1 MAHRGF
7 SLVELLVVLAAVLL
21 TVAAAAPHIKAYS
34 DDVHLLGASDEFKG
48 AFRRARSMAIN
59 STGNVAI
66 VFDGEG
72 DQARFAIYRDGD
84 RDGVRRDDILAGVD
98 PLVEPPVPVTGPM
111 AGVSVAIQPGLPA
124 IPPETGTLSGDAI
137 RFGASNILSFSP
149 LGTATPGTFY
159 LLGRNGR
166 QAAVRV
172 TGGSSRVRTM
182 LWDGGRWSE
191 R

>member
-7 SLVELLVVLAAVLL
+7 WLIVLGGVRAATLL

-34 DDVHLLGASDEFKG
+34 DEAHLLGASDEVKG
-48 AFRRARSMAIN
+48 AFRRARSMAI
-59 STGNVAI
+59 SSGAYTAI
-66 VFDGEG
+66 VFDGDG

-84 RDGVRRDDILAGVD
+84 HDGVRRADIAASVD
-98 PLVEPPVPVTGPM
+98 PLVEAPVPVTGPVS
-111 AGVSVAIQPGLPA
+111 GVRVAIQPGLPA

-137 RFGASNILSFSP
+137 RFGPSNILSFSP